1 MTVDE
6 LEETEK
12 ILSVKRIRFSGRPPK
27 HTPFYRKLLRDYA
40 ISQVAEAERMVDEYV
55 LEGMY
60 FDGDHTKG
68 VSMSGESLDDV
79 VLQLKKS
86 DPNFGLYTM
95 SFDGGW
101 FVADYNV
108 TAEVRSLI

>member
-1 MTVDE
+1 
-6 LEETEK
+6 
-12 ILSVKRIRFSGRPPK
+12 
-27 HTPFYRKLLRDYA
+27 
-40 ISQVAEAERMVDEYV
+40 MVDEYV

-60 FDGDHTKG
+60 FDGDRTKG
-68 VSMSGESLDDV
+68 VSMSGESLGDV
-79 VLQLKKS
+79 VLQLKNS